1 MQDEKEFL
9 IRHIKTEDLDV
20 IDREAER
27 NGLTRT
33 ALVQMILESFVKN
46 VQSVDAT
53 EILAYP
59 LQDVTQ
65 QLNQLTFAISNSN
78 HNISQDLNA
87 LKDVIQRNNLVMA
100 EQTQIV
106 NALLDKIRR

>member
-9 IRHIKTEDLDV
+9 VRHIKTEDLDV

-33 ALVQMILESFVKN
+33 ALVQIILETFVKN
-46 VQSVDAT
+46 VQSVDAAA
-53 EILAYP
+53 ILALP

-78 HNISQDLNA
+78 HNISNDFNA
-87 LKDVIQRNNLVMA
+87 LKDAVQKNSLIVA
-100 EQTQIV
+100 EQTQMF
-106 NALLDKIRR
+106 NALLNNIRR